1 MTEPETQIESQPG
14 APETAAMAKMAATSK
29 APAFDIVDLIEP
41 ITRGTMTIDKLT
53 LRKPKAGELRGLTLS
68 DVIGLEI
75 GALLKLIPRISEPAL
90 TDAECQN
97 LDPADL
103 TEIGGTIRGF
113 FMTRGERQM
122 LDAMIAEQL
131 PKT

>member
-1 MTEPETQIESQPG
+1 MTD
-14 APETAAMAKMAATSK
+14 TAEAASPASPSPASK
-29 APAFDIVDLIEP
+29 ANPFESIDLVEP
-41 ITRGTMTIDKLT
+41 IARGDTTIAKLT

-75 GALLKLIPRISEPAL
+75 AAILKLIPRISEPAL

-113 FMTRGERQM
+113 FMTRAERQL
-122 LDAMIAEQL
+122 LDMMIAEQQ

>member
-1 MTEPETQIESQPG
+1 MTDSI
-14 APETAAMAKMAATSK
+14 AAAEASATTPAASK
-29 APAFDIVDLIEP
+29 ANTFETVDLVEP
-41 ITRGTMTIDKLT
+41 ITRGAITIDKLT

-75 GALLKLIPRISEPAL
+75 AALLKLIPRISEPPL
-90 TDAECQN
+90 TDAECQD

-113 FMTRGERQM
+113 FMTRAERQM
-122 LDAMIAEQL
+122 LDAMIAEQQ

>member
-1 MTEPETQIESQPG
+1 MTDQATDTAIDKAEAAKAGTFETIEL
-14 APETAAMAKMAATSK
+14 
-29 APAFDIVDLIEP
+29 VEP
-41 ITRGTMTIDKLT
+41 ITRGAKTIETLT

-75 GALLKLIPRISEPAL
+75 AAILKLIPRISEPAL
-90 TDAECQN
+90 TPDECQE

-113 FMTRGERQM
+113 FMTKAERLM
-122 LDAMIAEQL
+122 METMIAEHQ

>member
-1 MTEPETQIESQPG
+1 MTDT
-14 APETAAMAKMAATSK
+14 ETAAEVSPIDASPTQTSPTQTSK
-29 APAFDIVDLIEP
+29 AKAFEIVDLVEP
-41 ITRGTMTIDKLT
+41 ITRGDITISQLT

-75 GALLKLIPRISEPAL
+75 AAILKLIPRISEPAL
-90 TDAECQN
+90 TDGECQN

-103 TEIGGTIRGF
+103 TEIGGSIRGF

-122 LDAMIAEQL
+122 LDAMIAEQQQ
-131 PKT
+131 KT